1 MNRITGVSSRSSRLS
16 CISGFHSL
24 GRGVMESKTFLFIV
38 IASFIT
44 ALALPAQLAAQ
55 QSQYKLI
62 DIGTLGGPQSYI
74 NPPNDLG
81 SPNQVNASSIAV
93 GGADLP
99 IPHLG
104 PCFGPDPS
112 IPFVVIHA
120 FQSKNGVITDLG
132 SLGGVDHCSAATSIN
147 ARGLIAGNSE
157 NDVLDPILGGNE
169 LRAVIW
175 ENGEI
180 HDLGTFGGNASLAT
194 GVNNR
199 GQVVGLASTS
209 NPDPFSILY
218 FQLGGVTTGTQ
229 TQAFLWQNG
238 HMRNLGT
245 LGGPDAAAF
254 NVNNRGQVA
263 GGSYTNDIPNATT
276 GFPTLHPFLWE
287 SGRMIDLG
295 TLGGTAGGPIALNN
309 RGQVLGISNLAGDQS
324 ADFFL
329 WENGKLTDLTA
340 QSSGGTLLLASSI
353 NDAGQIIGGASFPG
367 RDFDAAVWQNGVLT
381 DLGTLDG
388 DCYSFADAIN
398 SRGQIVGSSY
408 SCDGSTTRAFLW
420 QNGSISDLN
429 ELIPADSGLQLAGC
443 PPDNI
448 CPSIFDNGDI
458 SGFGIVPGSG
468 CSNAVACGTAFLLQ
482 PSGTIPAM
490 TSAKSVGNRTP
501 PSAGRSFQEIM
512 TQIGANTGRQRRLP
526 GIAPVRGAIHA
537 N

>member
-1 MNRITGVSSRSSRLS
+1 MNSNI
-16 CISGFHSL
+16 
-24 GRGVMESKTFLFIV
+24 FLILLT
-38 IASFIT
+38 ATFIT
-44 ALALPAQLAAQ
+44 ALALPPQLAAQ

-62 DIGTLGGPQSYI
+62 EIGTLGGPRSYI

-81 SPNQVNASSIAV
+81 SPNQVNASSVAV

-99 IPHLG
+99 ISHVG
-104 PCFGPDPS
+104 PCFGPES
-112 IPFVVIHA
+112 SSPFVVIHA
-120 FQSKNGVITDLG
+120 FQWKNGVITDLG

-147 ARGLIAGNSE
+147 DRGLIAGNSE
-157 NDVLDPILGGNE
+157 NDVIDPILGANE
-169 LRAVIW
+169 LRAVVW
-175 ENGEI
+175 EHGEI
-180 HDLGTFGGNASLAT
+180 HDLGTFGGNVSLAT

-199 GQVVGLASTS
+199 GQVVGLATTS

-218 FQLGGVTTGTQ
+218 GLVGVTTGTQ

-254 NVNNRGQVA
+254 NVNNSGQVA
-263 GGSYTNDIPNATT
+263 GGSYTNDIPNAST
-276 GFPTLHPFLWE
+276 GVPTLHPFLWE

-309 RGQVLGISNLAGDQS
+309 RGQVLGVSNLAGDQF

-329 WENGKLTDLTA
+329 WDNGKLTDLTA
-340 QSSGGTLLLASSI
+340 QSSGGTLWLASAM
-353 NDAGQIIGGASFPG
+353 NDAGQIVGGASFPG
-367 RDFDAAVWQNGVLT
+367 RDLDAAVWQNGVLT

-408 SCDGSTTRAFLW
+408 SCDFSTIRAFIW

-429 ELIPADSGLQLAGC
+429 ELIAADSRLQVVGC
-443 PPDNI
+443 PLDGI

-458 SGFGIVPGSG
+458 AGFGIVPGSG
-468 CSNAVACGTAFLLQ
+468 CIIGADCGTAVLLQ
-482 PSGTIPAM
+482 PTGTIPAIPSM
-490 TSAKSVGNRTP
+490 KSIGNRTP
-501 PSAGRSFQEIM
+501 RSARRSLREII
-512 TQIGANTGRQRRLP
+512 TQIGGSTARRPKFP
-526 GIAPVRGAIHA
+526 GIAPLRGTIHA

>member
-1 MNRITGVSSRSSRLS
+1 
-16 CISGFHSL
+16 
-24 GRGVMESKTFLFIV
+24 
-38 IASFIT
+38 
-44 ALALPAQLAAQ
+44 
-55 QSQYKLI
+55 
-62 DIGTLGGPQSYI
+62 
-74 NPPNDLG
+74 
-81 SPNQVNASSIAV
+81 
-93 GGADLP
+93 LP

-112 IPFVVIHA
+112 IPFVVVHA
-120 FQSKNGVITDLG
+120 FESKNGVITDLG

-147 ARGLIAGNSE
+147 DRGLIAGNSE
-157 NDVLDPILGGNE
+157 NDVIDPILGGNE
-169 LRAVIW
+169 LRAVVW

-180 HDLGTFGGNASLAT
+180 HDLGTFGGSLSLAT

-209 NPDPFSILY
+209 TPDPFPVPGLAEISI
-218 FQLGGVTTGTQ
+218 GTQ
-229 TQAFLWQNG
+229 TQAFVWQNG

-254 NVNNRGQVA
+254 NVNDRGQVA
-263 GGSYTNDIPNATT
+263 GGSYTNGIPNAST
-276 GFPTLHPFLWE
+276 GYPTLHPFLWE
-287 SGRMIDLG
+287 NGRMIDLG
-295 TLGGTAGGPIALNN
+295 TLGGTSGSPIALNN

-329 WENGKLTDLTA
+329 WENGQLTDLTA
-340 QSSGGTLLLASSI
+340 QSTGGTLWLASAI
-353 NDAGQIIGGASFPG
+353 NDAGQIVGGASFPG

-408 SCDGSTTRAFLW
+408 PCDGSIARAFLW

-443 PPDNI
+443 PPDGI

-458 SGFGIVPGSG
+458 AGFGIVPGSG
-468 CSNAVACGTAFLLQ
+468 CNNAVACGTAFLLQ
-482 PSGTIPAM
+482 PTGTIPAVAR
-490 TSAKSVGNRTP
+490 TKTAGRTP
-501 PSAGRSFQEIM
+501 PSAGHSFQEIM
-512 TQIGANTGRQRRLP
+512 TQLGANIGRQRMLP
-526 GIAPVRGAIHA
+526 GIAPLRGAIHA

>member
-1 MNRITGVSSRSSRLS
+1 MSKQGHSVFINLKGEGHMKPTKLAGMFAALLS
-16 CISGFHSL
+16 LVCMLI
-24 GRGVMESKTFLFIV
+24 I
-38 IASFIT
+38 

-62 DIGTLGGPQSYI
+62 EIGTLGGPRSYI

-112 IPFVVIHA
+112 IPFVVVHA
-120 FQSKNGVITDLG
+120 FEWKNGVITDLG

-147 ARGLIAGNSE
+147 DRGLIAGNSE
-157 NDVLDPILGGNE
+157 NDVIDPILGALE
-169 LRAVIW
+169 LRAVVW

-180 HDLGTFGGNASLAT
+180 HDLGTFGGNVSLAT

-218 FQLGGVTTGTQ
+218 FQLIGVTTGTQ

-309 RGQVLGISNLAGDQS
+309 RSQVLGISNLAGDQV
-324 ADFFL
+324 ADLFL
-329 WENGKLTDLTA
+329 WDNGKLTDLTA
-340 QSSGGTLLLASSI
+340 QSSGGTLWLATAI
-353 NDAGQIIGGASFPG
+353 NDAGQIVGGASFPG

-388 DCYSFADAIN
+388 DCYSFADSIN

-429 ELIPADSGLQLAGC
+429 DLIPADSALQLAGC
-443 PPDNI
+443 PPDGV

-458 SGFGIVPGSG
+458 AGFGIVPGSG
-468 CSNAVACGTAFLLQ
+468 CNNGAACGTAVLLE
-482 PSGTIPAM
+482 PTGVLPAM

-512 TQIGANTGRQRRLP
+512 TQIGANIGRQRRLP
-526 GIAPVRGAIHA
+526 GIAPARHFIR
-537 N
+537 

>member
-1 MNRITGVSSRSSRLS
+1 MRTRAFEFVVTTA
-16 CISGFHSL
+16 F
-24 GRGVMESKTFLFIV
+24 VV
-38 IASFIT
+38 
-44 ALALPAQLAAQ
+44 ALALPNRVNAQ

-62 DIGTLGGPQSYI
+62 EIGTLGGPRSYI

-81 SPNQVNASSIAV
+81 SSNQVNASSIAV

-99 IPHLG
+99 IPHVG
-104 PCFGPDPS
+104 PCFGPDTS
-112 IPFVVIHA
+112 EPFVVIHA
-120 FQSKNGVITDLG
+120 FQSKNGVTRDLG
-132 SLGGVDHCSAATSIN
+132 SLAGVDYCSAATSIN
-147 ARGLIAGNSE
+147 GQGLIAGNSE
-157 NDVLDPILGGNE
+157 NDVIDPILGGNE

-180 HDLGTFGGNASLAT
+180 HDLGTFGGNIGLAT

-199 GQVVGLASTS
+199 GQVVGLTSTS

-218 FQLGGVTTGTQ
+218 FQIGGITTGTQ

-276 GFPTLHPFLWE
+276 GFPTLHTFLWE

-329 WENGKLTDLTA
+329 WENGTLIDLTT
-340 QSSGGTLLLASSI
+340 QSRGGTLVLASAI
-353 NDAGQIIGGASFPG
+353 NDAGQVVGGASFPG
-367 RDFDAAVWQNGVLT
+367 RDFDAAVWQNGALR

-398 SRGQIVGSSY
+398 SRGQIIGSSY
-408 SCDGSTTRAFLW
+408 SCDFSKSRPFLW
-420 QNGSISDLN
+420 QNGSIFDLN
-429 ELIPADSGLQLAGC
+429 ELIPPDSGLQLAGC
-443 PPDNI
+443 PTDAI

-458 SGFGIVPGSG
+458 AGFGIVPGSE
-468 CSNAVACGTAFLLQ
+468 CNNAVACGTAFLLQ
-482 PSGTIPAM
+482 PTGTIPAV
-490 TSAKSVGNRTP
+490 TRTKNVGNRAS
-501 PSAGRSFQEIM
+501 PSARHSLQEIM
-512 TQIGANTGRQRRLP
+512 AQIGANVSRQRRLP
-526 GIAPVRGAIHA
+526 GIAPLRGT
-537 N
+537 NQSN